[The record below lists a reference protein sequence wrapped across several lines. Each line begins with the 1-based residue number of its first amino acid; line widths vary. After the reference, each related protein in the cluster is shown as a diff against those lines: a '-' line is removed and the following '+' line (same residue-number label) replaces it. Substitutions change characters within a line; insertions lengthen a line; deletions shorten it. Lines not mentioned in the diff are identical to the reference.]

1 MEQHTVLIISED
13 KTDHLVISAS
23 LERARP
29 ARFHLATSESIERPL
44 EALLDPNI
52 DAVIMA
58 HGPETEYLLR
68 LASKHEASAP
78 LILLLDDDN
87 EGAVAQLRELGA
99 QDYLYRSQLQD
110 ALVHRVLDYSIQLKQ
125 AREQIRRLSNRDPLT
140 GALNRVGF
148 RAHLERAMGRSQ
160 RYGFNTALIY
170 INIDQFA
177 NVNDHYGESDGD
189 IMIKSI
195 SRRLI
200 NKMRSSDSIARLGG
214 DEFAV
219 VLEDV
224 SSAADVELIADKML
238 KSISAPMIL
247 SEQQVA
253 VEASIGAAIFPE
265 DGTEFSDLVDHA
277 RSAMQQAKSIGGGH
291 VVRYTEKLT
300 FDTAGSNSLAA
311 ELRTAVRKNQFEL
324 HYQPRI
330 DLATG
335 HLVGLEALLR
345 WNHPE
350 RGLVL
355 PGEFISACEDM
366 GLMKTIGYQVI
377 QHACNAQVWLKEQGM
392 PEVDVAVNI
401 SFSQIQDDRFVD
413 IVKDILKR
421 SGADA
426 SRIELELTESTL
438 LNSPDGIK
446 ARMDEL
452 RKLDLSFSLDDFG
465 TGFSQ
470 LTHLTELPIS
480 ALKID
485 ACFVRDLPHNE
496 HQQAVCSMIIEVGR
510 RLDML
515 VVAEGAE
522 THEQVEFLREHQCHQ
537 VQGFYYSPA
546 IPLQKLPRFRKG
558 AGPQAPRKPYFLVP
572 FRRSRQPGCVLCVWP
587 CTASC
592 PLHRARNPDPSAR
605 GCARPHRR

>member
-1 MEQHTVLIISED
+1 VEQHTVLIISED
-13 KTDHLVISAS
+13 PADHVIITAC
-23 LERARP
+23 LGRARP
-29 ARFHLATSESIERPL
+29 SRFHLAPADAIERPL
-44 EALLDPNI
+44 EALLDPMI
-52 DAVIMA
+52 DAVIMSC
-58 HGPETEYLLR
+58 GPETEYLLR
-68 LASKHEASAP
+68 LASKHEAIAP
-78 LILLLDDDN
+78 LILLLN
-87 EGAVAQLRELGA
+87 ESDLEAFPQLHELGA
-99 QDYLYRSQLQD
+99 QDYLLRGQLQD
-110 ALVHRVLDYSIQLKQ
+110 ALVHRVLDYNIQLKQ
-125 AREQIRRLSNRDPLT
+125 AREQIRQLSNRDALT

-148 RAHLERAMGRSQ
+148 RAHLERAMGRSE
-160 RYGFNTALIY
+160 RYGFNTALLY

-177 NVNDHYGESDGD
+177 NINDHYGEADGD
-189 IMIKSI
+189 VMIKSI

-200 NKMRSSDSIARLGG
+200 NKMRSTDSIARLGG

-224 SSAADVELIADKML
+224 SSAADVQVIAEKML
-238 KSISAPMIL
+238 KSISAPMLL

-253 VEASIGAAIFPE
+253 VQASIGSAIYPD
-265 DGTEFSDLVDHA
+265 DGVEFSDLVEHA
-277 RSAMQQAKSIGGGH
+277 RSAMQQAKSMEGGCYI
-291 VVRYTEKLT
+291 RYSERLT
-300 FDTAGSNSLAA
+300 FDISGNSSLAA

-335 HLVGLEALLR
+335 NLVGLEALLR

-377 QHACNAQVWLKEQGM
+377 QHACSAQAWLTEQKLQH
-392 PEVDVAVNI
+392 VDVAVNI

-413 IVKDILKR
+413 IVKDIISR

-426 SRIELELTESTL
+426 SRLEFELTESTIL
-438 LNSPDGIK
+438 KSPGGIK
-446 ARMDEL
+446 DRMDEL
-452 RKLDLSFSLDDFG
+452 RALGISFSLDDFG

-470 LTHLTELPIS
+470 LSHLTELPIS

-485 ACFVRDLPHNE
+485 ACFVRDLPYNE
-496 HQQAVCSMIIEVGR
+496 HQEAVCTMIIEMGR
-510 RLDML
+510 RLGML

-522 THEQVEFLREHQCHQ
+522 TYEQVAFLRDHHCHQ

-546 IPLQKLPRFRKG
+546 IPLQKLPRFVQEQGLK
-558 AGPQAPRKPYFLVP
+558 
-572 FRRSRQPGCVLCVWP
+572 RRGKLLS
-587 CTASC
+587 
-592 PLHRARNPDPSAR
+592 
-605 GCARPHRR
+605 

>member
-1 MEQHTVLIISED
+1 
-13 KTDHLVISAS
+13 
-23 LERARP
+23 
-29 ARFHLATSESIERPL
+29 
-44 EALLDPNI
+44 
-52 DAVIMA
+52 
-58 HGPETEYLLR
+58 
-68 LASKHEASAP
+68 
-78 LILLLDDDN
+78 
-87 EGAVAQLRELGA
+87 
-99 QDYLYRSQLQD
+99 YRSQLQD

-291 VVRYTEKLT
+291 VIRYTEKLT

-392 PEVDVAVNI
+392 PDVDVAVNI

-413 IVKDILKR
+413 IVKDILTR

-426 SRIELELTESTL
+426 SRIEFELTESTL

-452 RKLDLSFSLDDFG
+452 RKLELSFSLDDFG

-522 THEQVEFLREHQCHQ
+522 THEQVEFLREQQCHQ

-546 IPLQKLPRFRKG
+546 IPLQKLPRFVKEQG
-558 AGPQAPRKPYFLVP
+558 LK
-572 FRRSRQPGCVLCVWP
+572 RRENRIS
-587 CTASC
+587 
-592 PLHRARNPDPSAR
+592 
-605 GCARPHRR
+605 

>member
-1 MEQHTVLIISED
+1 VEQNTILIISD
-13 KTDHLVISAS
+13 HKTDHLVLSAC
-23 LERARP
+23 LGRALPERFNIAS
-29 ARFHLATSESIERPL
+29 SESFERPL

-58 HGPETEYLLR
+58 HGPESEYLLR
-68 LASKHEASAP
+68 LASKNEATAP
-78 LILLLDDDN
+78 LILLLDEADDDKI
-87 EGAVAQLRELGA
+87 AQLRELGA
-99 QDYLYRSQLQD
+99 QDYLVRGQLQD
-110 ALVHRVLDYSIQLKQ
+110 ALVHRILDYSIQLKQ
-125 AREQIRRLSNRDPLT
+125 ARERIQELSSRDGLT

-148 RAHLERAMGRSQ
+148 RAHLDRAIGRSE
-160 RYGFNTALIY
+160 RYGFNTALLY

-177 NVNDHYGESDGD
+177 NINDHYGEADGD

-200 NKMRSSDSIARLGG
+200 NKMRSTDSIARLGG

-219 VLEDV
+219 VLEDI
-224 SSAADVELIADKML
+224 SSAADMELIAEKML

-247 SEQQVA
+247 SDQQVA
-253 VEASIGAAIFPE
+253 VEASIGAAVYPE
-265 DGTEFSDLVDHA
+265 DGHEFSDLVEHA
-277 RSAMQQAKSIGGGH
+277 RSAMQQAKSIEGGRFI
-291 VVRYTEKLT
+291 RYSDKLT
-300 FDTAGSNSLAA
+300 FDIAGNSSLAA

-330 DLATG
+330 DLSSG
-335 HLVGLEALLR
+335 QLVGLEALLR

-350 RGLVL
+350 RGLVA

-377 QHACNAQVWLKEQGM
+377 QHACSAQVWLNEQHMGD
-392 PEVDVAVNI
+392 VDVAVNI

-413 IVKDILKR
+413 IVKDIIVR
-421 SGADA
+421 SGANA
-426 SRIELELTESTL
+426 SNMEFELTESTIL
-438 LNSPDGIK
+438 KSPEGIK

-452 RKLDLSFSLDDFG
+452 RELGISFSLDDFG

-470 LTHLTELPIS
+470 LSHLTELPIS

-496 HQQAVCSMIIEVGR
+496 HQAAVCTMIIEMGR
-510 RLDML
+510 RLGML

-522 THEQVEFLREHQCHQ
+522 SFEQIEFLREQNCQQ
-537 VQGFYYSPA
+537 VQGYYYSPA
-546 IPLQKLPRFRKG
+546 IPLQQLPRFVEDLNLKYRHN
-558 AGPQAPRKPYFLVP
+558 RL
-572 FRRSRQPGCVLCVWP
+572 S
-587 CTASC
+587 
-592 PLHRARNPDPSAR
+592 
-605 GCARPHRR
+605 